1 MNEAKTIE
9 VLQLVT
15 IGVLV
20 FIAIR
25 TQPIVNT
32 VNQLQPLIQKLK
44 STGLLGNGR

>member
-1 MNEAKTIE
+1 MNDVKTIE

-25 TQPIVNT
+25 TQPVVKA
-32 VNQLQPLIQKLK
+32 VNQLQPLIQKLQ